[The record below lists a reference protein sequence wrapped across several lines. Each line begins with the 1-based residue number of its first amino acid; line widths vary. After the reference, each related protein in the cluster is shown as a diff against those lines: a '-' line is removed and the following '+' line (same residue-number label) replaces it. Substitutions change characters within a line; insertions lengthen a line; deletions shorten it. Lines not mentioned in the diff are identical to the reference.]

1 MILVTGATGNI
12 GSEVVRR
19 LVDEGHRVRVLSRNP
34 ERAARFPKSVE
45 FACGD
50 LQEPETL
57 KAPLIGVEKAF
68 LLAGPMQ
75 LQDITRNFAA
85 VARRAGVKHIVL
97 NSSGT
102 IGLLKKTKIGGW
114 HLEAENELRSSGL
127 QWTMLRPGNFA
138 SNAVRWAGM
147 IRSQG
152 TVFAPGNDK
161 TVPIDPRDIGA
172 VAATVLRGS
181 GHEEKTYDLTGPEA
195 MRPSE
200 QVACI
205 GKAIGKALKFVE
217 VPMAGARANML
228 KSGMPEILVDSILE
242 LIEADGAETTP
253 HITTTV
259 QDITGRQARTF
270 AEWLKDHAKAFT

>member
-12 GSEVVRR
+12 GSEVVRS

-34 ERAARFPKSVE
+34 EQATRFPKSVE

-50 LQEPETL
+50 LQQPGTL
-57 KAPLIGVEKAF
+57 KVLLTGVEKAF
-68 LLAGPMQ
+68 LLAGAME
-75 LQDITRNFAA
+75 LQGITRNFVAA
-85 VARRAGVKHIVL
+85 ARRAGVKHIVL

-102 IGLLKKTKIGGW
+102 IGLLQKTKIGEW
-114 HLEAENELRSSGL
+114 HLEAENKLRSSGL
-127 QWTMLRPGNFA
+127 RWTMLRPGNFA
-138 SNAVRWAGM
+138 SNTARWAGM

-152 TVFAPGNDK
+152 TVFAPCNHQ

-172 VAATVLRGS
+172 VAAAVLGGS

-205 GKAIGKALKFVE
+205 GKAIGRPLKFVE
-217 VPMAGARANML
+217 VPMASARANML
-228 KSGMPEILVDSILE
+228 KSGMPEILVDSILD
-242 LIEADGAETTP
+242 LIEADGAETAP

-259 QDITGRQARTF
+259 QEITGRQARTF
-270 AEWLKDHAKAFT
+270 AEWSKDYAKAFA